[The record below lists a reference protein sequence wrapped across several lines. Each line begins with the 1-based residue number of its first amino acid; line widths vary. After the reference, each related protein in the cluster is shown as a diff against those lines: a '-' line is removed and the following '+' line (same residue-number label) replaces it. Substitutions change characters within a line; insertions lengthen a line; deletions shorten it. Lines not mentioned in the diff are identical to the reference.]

1 MDNYL
6 SIEFR
11 LQREERYLKKNP
23 SRAISFALN
32 YLEDFLN
39 LDTKFKTL
47 EQKYQSVI
55 ADNQKLTSQLIE
67 MSSSDRNVKHIVQKR
82 NVSRSR
88 VRIPSFLN
96 CQRH

>member
-11 LQREERYLKKNP
+11 FEREERYLKKNLN
-23 SRAISFALN
+23 RAIAFALN

-67 MSSSDRNVKHIVQKR
+67 ISEPKVT
-82 NVSRSR
+82 
-88 VRIPSFLN
+88 RIPAFLN